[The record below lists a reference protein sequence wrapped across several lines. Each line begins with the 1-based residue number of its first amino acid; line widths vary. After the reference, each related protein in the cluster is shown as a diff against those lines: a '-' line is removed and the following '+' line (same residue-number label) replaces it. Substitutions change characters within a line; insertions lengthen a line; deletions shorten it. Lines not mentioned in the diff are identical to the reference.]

1 MEDNLIQKYRK
12 LSNNIIRSG
21 FKYQPNNIVNM
32 IITNLDLL
40 DQIKLAFTSKK
51 LLNKIKIKNVTDNLN
66 ILTDGLLIYIIM

>member
-12 LSNNIIRSG
+12 LSNNIIRSE